1 MDENTLNKVQE
12 IIPFTDIKGL
22 CETALKAR
30 PFYGILWQYLRTQ
43 LDSSLP
49 AAAGIYYC
57 PKSKR
62 IVLIIN
68 PNLMGIKKSDEERL
82 ATIFHEIGHIV
93 LRHIFKKPGLET
105 KNNPELKLRWNIA
118 MDMVINQTIDNL
130 SEGLVDYKDFK
141 DKDGN
146 PFPAD
151 RTTEEYFD
159 LLENVDLSRF
169 DWNINHDWDIPDDA
183 LEDMANTL
191 KKAVFKARK
200 MIVND
205 KKFIK
210 DLGSA
215 QTSLE
220 MLEKALAA
228 LNYKNILNYAIRKSL
243 PTKTRTYTWKRPSKR
258 YGYQAPGTKC
268 GENPRVCIY
277 VDTSGSVGELELLEQ
292 LGHAGNILRTLN
304 AEMIIKMFHT
314 EIYGENKFKPGSPV
328 VVKNVETGGTDLEVV
343 FKDIYSNRYDLSI
356 ILTDGHYDTISIPP
370 NENKKVVFIISKE
383 GQAEHPLTKYG
394 ITVKSA

>member
-1 MDENTLNKVQE
+1 MDKNTYKIQE
-12 IIPFTDIKGL
+12 IVPFTDIKGL
-22 CETALKAR
+22 CETALKIR

-43 LDSSLP
+43 LDSSIP

-57 PKSKR
+57 PKSKK

-68 PNLMGIKKSDEERL
+68 PNLMGIKKSNEERL

-93 LRHIFKKPGLET
+93 LRHIFKKPSSET

-130 SEGLVDYKDFK
+130 SEGVVDYRDFK
-141 DKDGN
+141 DKNGN

-151 RTTEEYFD
+151 RTTEEYFE
-159 LLENVDLSRF
+159 LLDGVDLSMF
-169 DWNINHDWDIPDDA
+169 NWFGNHDWDIPDDA

-191 KKAVFKARK
+191 KKAVFKARE
-200 MIVND
+200 MVVND

-210 DLGSA
+210 DLGNA
-215 QTSLE
+215 LTSIE
-220 MLEKALAA
+220 MLEKTLAT

-243 PTKTRTYTWKRPSKR
+243 PTKTRTYTWKRPSRR

-268 GENPRVCIY
+268 GEKPKVCIY
-277 VDTSGSVGELELLEQ
+277 VDTSGSVGELELLEL

-304 AEMIIKMFHT
+304 AEVIIKMFHT
-314 EIYGENKFKPGSPV
+314 IIYGEQKFKPGSPV
-328 VVKNVETGGTDLEVV
+328 VIKNVEIGGTDLELV

-356 ILTDGHYDTISIPP
+356 ILTDGYYDTISIPP

-383 GQAEHPLTKYG
+383 GTAEHPLIKYG